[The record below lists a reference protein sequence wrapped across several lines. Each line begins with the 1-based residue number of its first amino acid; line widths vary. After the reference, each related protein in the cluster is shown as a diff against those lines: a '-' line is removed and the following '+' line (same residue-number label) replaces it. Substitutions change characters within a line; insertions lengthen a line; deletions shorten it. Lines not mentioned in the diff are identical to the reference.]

1 MIEFMDNLPLKD
13 TYWYITVPATILFLF
28 LMLGSF
34 FGLGEDMDTDTD
46 LDDIDDVDGGFPIFT
61 FRNFATFF
69 TFLGWGGL
77 IALKNGT
84 GHGMSVVVGT
94 ICGLVMVGIVTSIF
108 FVFNKLRED
117 NTSKLSD
124 TINSRGSVY
133 LTIPPKGKGKVN
145 VVLNGAHQTIE
156 ASSKDGS
163 EIKTGTPIT
172 VLEVVGTELIVE
184 QI

>member
-34 FGLGEDMDTDTD
+34 FGLGEDVEVDVDTDF
-46 LDDIDDVDGGFPIFT
+46 DDIDDFDGGFPIFT

-77 IALKNGT
+77 IALKNGAS
-84 GHGMSVVVGT
+84 HGMSVVVGT
-94 ICGLVMVGIVTSIF
+94 ACGLVMVGIITGIF
-108 FVFNKLRED
+108 FVFNKLRQD
-117 NTSKLSD
+117 NSAKLSD
-124 TINSRGSVY
+124 SINSKGRVY
-133 LTIPPKGKGKVN
+133 LTIPPNGKGKVN

-163 EIKTGTPIT
+163 EIKTGTPI
-172 VLEVVGTELIVE
+172 VE